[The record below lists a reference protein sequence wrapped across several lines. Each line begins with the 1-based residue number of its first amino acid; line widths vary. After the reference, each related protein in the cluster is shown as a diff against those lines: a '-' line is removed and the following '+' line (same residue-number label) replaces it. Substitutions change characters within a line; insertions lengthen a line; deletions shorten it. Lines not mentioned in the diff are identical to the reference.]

1 MNLVIFGPTG
11 PTGRLLVEQALEQ
24 GHAVTAF
31 ARNPT
36 DLKNTHPALTIL
48 KGDIVHRDSVD
59 LAIKGQQAVISALGI
74 RKLRKHTTL
83 SDGTKNIVASMK
95 HHHVRR
101 FVCMTSLGVGD
112 SKGQPAW
119 FFNWVVLPLFLRHIF
134 ADKAAQE
141 MYVEQSG
148 LDWIIVRPAGLT
160 NGPRTGVYKHWVG
173 QPKEA
178 ITSRIS
184 RADVAD
190 FMLKQLTD
198 DTYLHQMPGLSY

>member
-1 MNLVIFGPTG
+1 MNLVIFGSTG
-11 PTGRLLVEQALEQ
+11 PTGRLLVEQSLEQ
-24 GHAVTAF
+24 GHTVTAF

-36 DLKNTHPALTIL
+36 DLKITHPALNIL
-48 KGDIVHRDSVD
+48 KGDIRHRDSVD
-59 LAIKGQQAVISALGI
+59 LAIKGREAVISALGI

-95 HHHVRR
+95 QYHVRR

-119 FFNWVVLPLFLRHIF
+119 FFNWVILPFFLRNIF
-134 ADKAAQE
+134 ADKAGQE
-141 MYVEQSG
+141 TYITQSG

-160 NGPRTGVYKHWVG
+160 NGPRSGVYKHWVG
-173 QPKEA
+173 QPTGP

-190 FMLKQLTD
+190 FMLKQLAD
-198 DTYLHQMPGLSY
+198 DTYLRQTPGLSY